1 MSGIVLHG
9 FGVSDIDS
17 GSTVVAW
24 GLARD
29 LDQGETIE
37 QAITSTGIDNLF
49 VIDFGYGQRKP
60 TQAEYRRF
68 KRIVAAMQTGS
79 LQFKERPGKRGGVEY
94 WAVRDPL
101 LKKAA

>member
-9 FGVSDIDS
+9 FGLSEIDS
-17 GSTVVAW
+17 GSSIVAW

-29 LDQGETIE
+29 LDQGEILDQAVLNAGIE
-37 QAITSTGIDNLF
+37 QLF
-49 VIDFGYGQRKP
+49 VIDFCDGRRKP
-60 TQAEYRRF
+60 TKAEYRRYQRMV
-68 KRIVAAMQTGS
+68 KALQLGS
-79 LQFKERPGKRGGVEY
+79 LQFKERKGKRGGIEY